1 MLYMKLM
8 VTANQKPVRETQKI
22 KNLSV
27 TLKKGY
33 QSQRKRAR
41 DKEQRQ
47 TIKKQP
53 REQLVKW

>member
-1 MLYMKLM
+1 MYIYL
-8 VTANQKPVRETQKI
+8 NFCEE
-22 KNLSV
+22 SEE
-27 TLKKGY
+27 
-33 QSQRKRAR
+33 RKRAR